1 MNYIKMPSSYEEY
14 LLLSDEDKM
23 RVMKQQSSTTFTATS
38 SDLKAKPMTE
48 QERDELI
55 ENMFGMVDDM
65 HTILTISVICVT
77 GLVVG
82 VVMFK
87 VTYMV
92 LRYMVNP

>member
-1 MNYIKMPSSYEEY
+1 MPSSYEEY

-23 RVMKQQSSTTFTATS
+23 RFMKQQSSTTFTSTAS
-38 SDLKAKPMTE
+38 NLKERPMTE
-48 QERDELI
+48 QERDEMI

-82 VVMFK
+82 GVMFK
-87 VTYMV
+87 VAYMV
-92 LRYMVNP
+92 LRYMVSR